1 MRFKNTKDNYG
12 FVAIIFH
19 WASAVFAT
27 GLFASGLWMTS
38 LNYYSP
44 WYHTVPPLHKAFGLM
59 FAALIL
65 GRLAWKGLTASPE
78 PIGSKLEKK
87 AATVA
92 HAVLY
97 LLLGVLFVSG
107 YVIATSGGKP
117 VSIFGIFEVPALFT
131 AKGAEITAGKI
142 HLFTAWSLTLMVLLH
157 AAAAIKHHFIN
168 KDAVLIRML
177 GQSQRKTGESA

>member
-1 MRFKNTKDNYG
+1 MQLKNSADTYG
-12 FVAIIFH
+12 FIAITFH
-19 WASAVFAT
+19 WVSAVFAT

-44 WYHTVPPLHKAFGLM
+44 WYHTAPPLHKAFGIM

-65 GRLAWKGLTASPE
+65 ARLAWKGLTVSPA
-78 PIGSKLEKK
+78 PLGSSFEKK

-92 HAVLY
+92 HSVLY
-97 LLLGVLFVSG
+97 LLLGTLFVSG

-117 VSIFGIFEVPALFT
+117 ISIFGFFHFPALFN

-142 HLFTAWSLTLMVLLH
+142 HLFAAWTLTTMVALH
-157 AAAAIKHHFIN
+157 AAAAIKHHFVN

-177 GQSQRKTGESA
+177 GQSQRKTGERA